1 MSKNAQQSPP
11 GTAGP
16 QRVRAVLRSAASALL
31 GLLALA
37 TLPAFGETE
46 ALRAGDPA
54 PTFTLPGT
62 DGNTHLLSDYAGRWV
77 VLAFFPKA
85 YTGGCT
91 IECKAL
97 RDASQELGTF
107 DVAYFM
113 ASTDNL
119 EDNRGFAAQ
128 NNANFPLLSDTSKTV
143 ADAYGV
149 LRDNGLARRWTFYI
163 DPKGIIQR
171 VDRAVDP
178 ASAGATLVKNLRSL
192 GAPES

>member
-128 NNANFPLLSDTSKTV
+128 NNANFPLLSDASKTV

>member
-1 MSKNAQQSPP
+1 M
-11 GTAGP
+11 
-16 QRVRAVLRSAASALL
+16 RALFRSAGGA
-31 GLLALA
+31 LLALLA
-37 TLPAFGETE
+37 LTTLPALGETE
-46 ALRAGDPA
+46 ALRTGDPA
-54 PTFTLPGT
+54 PPFTLPGT
-62 DGNTHLLSDYAGRWV
+62 DGNTHRLSDYAGRWV

-97 RDASQELGTF
+97 RDASRELGAF

-128 NNANFPLLSDTSKTV
+128 NNANFPLLSDASKTV
-143 ADAYGV
+143 AEAYGV

-163 DPKGIIQR
+163 DPEGIIPR
-171 VDRAVDP
+171 VDRTVDP

>member
-1 MSKNAQQSPP
+1 M
-11 GTAGP
+11 
-16 QRVRAVLRSAASALL
+16 RALFRSAGGA
-31 GLLALA
+31 LLALLA
-37 TLPAFGETE
+37 LTTLPALGETE
-46 ALRAGDPA
+46 ALRTGDPA
-54 PTFTLPGT
+54 PPFTLPGT
-62 DGNTHLLSDYAGRWV
+62 DGNTHRLSDYAGRWV
-77 VLAFFPKA
+77 VRAFFPKA

-97 RDASQELGTF
+97 RDASRELGAF

-128 NNANFPLLSDTSKTV
+128 NNANFPLLSDASKTV
-143 ADAYGV
+143 AEAYGV

-163 DPKGIIQR
+163 DPEGIIQR
-171 VDRAVDP
+171 VDRTVDP

>member
-1 MSKNAQQSPP
+1 MRAL
-11 GTAGP
+11 GRRAAG
-16 QRVRAVLRSAASALL
+16 AFLA
-31 GLLALA
+31 LLALSGLP
-37 TLPAFGETE
+37 TLAETE

-54 PTFTLPGT
+54 PPFTLPGT
-62 DGNTHLLSDYAGRWV
+62 DGNTHRLSDYAGRWV

-97 RDASQELGTF
+97 RDASRELGAF

-128 NNANFPLLSDTSKTV
+128 NKANFPLLSDASKTV

-163 DPKGIIQR
+163 DPDGIIQR
-171 VDRAVDP
+171 VDRTVDP
-178 ASAGATLVKNLRSL
+178 ANARVTLVKNLRSL

>member
-1 MSKNAQQSPP
+1 M
-11 GTAGP
+11 
-16 QRVRAVLRSAASALL
+16 RALFRSAGGA
-31 GLLALA
+31 LLALLA
-37 TLPAFGETE
+37 LTTLPALGETE
-46 ALRAGDPA
+46 AHRTGDPA
-54 PTFTLPGT
+54 PPFTLPGT
-62 DGNTHLLSDYAGRWV
+62 DGNTHRLSDYAGRWV

-97 RDASQELGTF
+97 RDASRELGAF

-128 NNANFPLLSDTSKTV
+128 NNANFPLLSDASKTV
-143 ADAYGV
+143 AEAYGV

-163 DPKGIIQR
+163 DPEGIIQW
-171 VDRAVDP
+171 VDRTVDP
-178 ASAGATLVKNLRSL
+178 ASAGATLVKNLRNL

>member
-1 MSKNAQQSPP
+1 M
-11 GTAGP
+11 
-16 QRVRAVLRSAASALL
+16 RALL
-31 GLLALA
+31 KRAAGALLTLLALGA
-37 TLPAFGETE
+37 LPTLAETE
-46 ALRAGDPA
+46 ALRAGDQA
-54 PTFTLPGT
+54 PPFTLPGT
-62 DGNTHLLSDYAGRWV
+62 DGNTHRLSDYEGRWV

-97 RDASQELGTF
+97 RDASRELGAF

-128 NNANFPLLSDTSKTV
+128 NNANFPLLSDASKTV
-143 ADAYGV
+143 AEAYGV

-163 DPKGIIQR
+163 DPEGIIQR
-171 VDRAVDP
+171 VDRTVDP

>member
-1 MSKNAQQSPP
+1 
-11 GTAGP
+11 
-16 QRVRAVLRSAASALL
+16 
-31 GLLALA
+31 
-37 TLPAFGETE
+37 
-46 ALRAGDPA
+46 
-54 PTFTLPGT
+54 
-62 DGNTHLLSDYAGRWV
+62 
-77 VLAFFPKA
+77 
-85 YTGGCT
+85 
-91 IECKAL
+91 
-97 RDASQELGTF
+97 
-107 DVAYFM
+107 M

>member
-54 PTFTLPGT
+54 PPFTLPGT

-128 NNANFPLLSDTSKTV
+128 NNANFPLLSDASKTV

>member
-1 MSKNAQQSPP
+1 MRALLQR
-11 GTAGP
+11 TAG
-16 QRVRAVLRSAASALL
+16 A
-31 GLLALA
+31 LLALLA
-37 TLPAFGETE
+37 LNALPALGETE
-46 ALRAGDPA
+46 ALRAGDVA
-54 PTFTLPGT
+54 PPFTLPGT
-62 DGNTHLLSDYAGRWV
+62 DGNTHRLSDYAGRWV

-97 RDASQELGTF
+97 RDASRELGAF

-128 NNANFPLLSDTSKTV
+128 NNANFPLLSDASKTV

-163 DPKGIIQR
+163 NPEGIIQR

>member
-1 MSKNAQQSPP
+1 MPKNAQQSPP
-11 GTAGP
+11 RATGP
-16 QRVRAVLRSAASALL
+16 QRVRALFRSAGGA
-31 GLLALA
+31 LLALLA
-37 TLPAFGETE
+37 LTTLPALGETE
-46 ALRAGDPA
+46 ALRTGDPA
-54 PTFTLPGT
+54 PPFTRPGT
-62 DGNTHLLSDYAGRWV
+62 DGNTHRLSDYAGRWV

-97 RDASQELGTF
+97 RDASRELGAF

-128 NNANFPLLSDTSKTV
+128 NKANFPLLSDASKTV
-143 ADAYGV
+143 AEAYGV

-163 DPKGIIQR
+163 DPEGIIQR
-171 VDRAVDP
+171 VDRTVDP

>member
-1 MSKNAQQSPP
+1 M
-11 GTAGP
+11 
-16 QRVRAVLRSAASALL
+16 RAI
-31 GLLALA
+31 
-37 TLPAFGETE
+37 
-46 ALRAGDPA
+46 RAP
-54 PTFTLPGT
+54 FTLPGT
-62 DGNTHLLSDYAGRWV
+62 DGNFAHRLSDYAGRWV

-97 RDASQELGTF
+97 RDASQELGAF

-119 EDNRGFAAQ
+119 EDNQGFAAQ
-128 NNANFPLLSDTSKTV
+128 NNANFPLLSDASKTV

-192 GAPES
+192 GAPEASSALPGRRRATGRRRAEPLLKGPAKRRRIGVPSRSLI